1 MPRLPLAGL
10 LASLVSLSIAIAG
23 EPLELDWEKLIPVE
37 AGSGPVVHGIVQH
50 GQLAKPAPSS
60 GLAPLVTSLDGA
72 KVRIGGY
79 MVPLDFE
86 GAGVTSFLLV
96 PYVGACIHV
105 PPPPANQII
114 YVESGQSIEID
125 NPFEPVWVTGT
136 LSTQP
141 LATELADVGYRLA
154 AEDVTSSAGP
164 MRSSIGA
171 YMAGQQP

>member
-1 MPRLPLAGL
+1 
-10 LASLVSLSIAIAG
+10 
-23 EPLELDWEKLIPVE
+23 
-37 AGSGPVVHGIVQH
+37 
-50 GQLAKPAPSS
+50 
-60 GLAPLVTSLDGA
+60 
-72 KVRIGGY
+72 
-79 MVPLDFE
+79 
-86 GAGVTSFLLV
+86 VTSFLLV
-96 PYVGACIHV
+96 PYLGACIHV

-114 YVESGQSIEID
+114 YVEGGQSIEID